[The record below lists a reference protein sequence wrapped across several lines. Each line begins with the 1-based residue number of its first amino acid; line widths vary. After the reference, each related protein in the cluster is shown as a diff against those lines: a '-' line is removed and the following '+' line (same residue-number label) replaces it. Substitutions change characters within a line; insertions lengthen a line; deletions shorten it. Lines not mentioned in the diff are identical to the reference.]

1 MSNSAAPLLSTISTI
16 TLLYC

>member
-1 MSNSAAPLLSTISTI
+1 MYNSAAPLLSTISTI